1 MNTSI
6 VIATCHDMEHFLSDP
21 ESRSSALSHLQ
32 MLLDEQYGYD
42 EAGAWTL
49 VGGGGLARLGL
60 TRAEAVAL
68 GAVDRVVEEPEG
80 LSLGGIVAAK
90 SASLQAEKC
99 RARDAGFLVDGVRFD
114 SDQAARTSY
123 LELSDMLAA
132 DPLYSTS
139 WKASPGAW
147 VVMDA
152 SLYAKVR
159 AAGAAHISA
168 CFAWQAA
175 RDAELAAIQAA
186 VADNAMSTAVARAAI
201 EAVSATYEAAS

>member
-1 MNTSI
+1 MNNSI
-6 VIATCHDMEHFLSDP
+6 VIATRHDMEHYLYEP
-21 ESRSSALSHLQ
+21 ESRAGALSHLQ

-42 EAGAWTL
+42 ETGAWTL
-49 VGGGGLARLGL
+49 IGGGGLARIGI

-68 GAVDRVVEEPEG
+68 GAVDRVVDEPEG
-80 LSLGGIVAAK
+80 PSLGGIVAAK
-90 SASLQAEKC
+90 SASLQVEKC

-132 DPLYSTS
+132 DPLYSTP

-152 SLYAKVR
+152 SLYAKVK
-159 AAGAAHISA
+159 AAGATHISA

-175 RDAELAAIQAA
+175 RDAELAAILAA
-186 VADNAMSTAVARAAI
+186 VADDTMSTATGRAAI
-201 EAVSATYEAAS
+201 EAVSSTYEAAS